1 MNAHIKQFLQAK
13 LSFQDCRLP
22 GKVMD
27 LSQAVKNFIQ
37 PGMSIQFGNGMT
49 TPTAIFFEIARQFWG
64 KNPGFTLVGGS
75 GGAYNLALFAHG
87 KLCKKIISAFNG
99 DGYPFP
105 GPNPI
110 LSRAYSDGSV
120 QIENWTQLTIVLR
133 FIAGAMGVP
142 FFPTKSIGGSSMEI
156 FNKDTFARIPNPF
169 INGESANVVRSYNPD
184 VAIAHGWAAD
194 ADGNTIMSVPHSGNH
209 FGALAAKN
217 GVIVTVEKI
226 VDADFI
232 RRHAHMT
239 RLPGY
244 IVKAVC
250 LAPMGGFPMGI
261 HAMGIDELEGYG
273 EDEEWIMEARKAS
286 RQPEDYQAWAEKWV
300 LGCKTHDDFLNLLG
314 QKHIWQLKGKI
325 QNDSWMSELNEMS
338 GRLASPKKP
347 TSAEILVSVAAR
359 KIEEIIRTKNYRLA
373 LCGIGVSN
381 LAAWLAYYNLKSQG
395 YPIELVAEI
404 GYYGYSPQPTDPYVF
419 NLRNIPSCRMLSD
432 IFTSLAIFMSGT
444 QTSSVGILG
453 AGQID
458 KFANINTTKISDAGP
473 YLVGSGGANDVA
485 SGASETIV
493 TLEQS
498 KDRFLE
504 KVNYITS
511 PGIRVS
517 TVISQLGIFEKEIGS
532 NELMLTGYVPF
543 RTDASEEESVRNIKE
558 MCGWK
563 LKIKDKLQI
572 FGMPSDEDILFIRC
586 FDPKRYFL
594 GSGESQRIK

>member
-1 MNAHIKQFLQAK
+1 MDTKLKQFLQDK
-13 LSFQDCRLP
+13 LSFQDCCMP
-22 GKVMD
+22 GKVMN
-27 LSQAVKNFIQ
+27 LSEAVKNFIH
-37 PGMSIQFGNGMT
+37 PGMSIQFGNGLT

-64 KNPGFTLVGGS
+64 KNPGFTLAGIS

-87 KLCKKIISAFNG
+87 NLCKKIISAFNG

-110 LSRAYSDGSV
+110 LSRAFSDGLV

-142 FFPTKSIGGSSMEI
+142 FFPTKSIRDSSMET
-156 FNKDTFARIPNPF
+156 FNKDSFARIPNPF
-169 INGESANVVRSYNPD
+169 AEDESANVVRAYNPD
-184 VAIAHGWAAD
+184 IAIAHGWAAD

-239 RLPGY
+239 RIPGY

-250 LAPMGGFPMGI
+250 PAPMGGFPMGI
-261 HAMGIDELEGYG
+261 HSLGTGELEGYG

-286 RQPEDYQAWAEKWV
+286 RSSKDYQAWVDKWV
-300 LGCKTHDDFLNLLG
+300 LGCKSHDDFLNLLG
-314 QKHIWQLKGKI
+314 QKRIWHLKGKI
-325 QNDSWMSELNEMS
+325 QNDSWMSEFTEMS
-338 GRLASPKKP
+338 GRISFPEKP

-359 KIEEIIRTKNYRLA
+359 KIEEIILTKNYLLA

-381 LAAWLAYYNLKSQG
+381 LAAWLAYYNLKHQG
-395 YPIELVAEI
+395 YPLELVAEI
-404 GYYGYSPQPTDPYVF
+404 GYYGYSPQPADPYVF
-419 NLRNIPSCRMLSD
+419 NLRNIPSCRMISD
-432 IFTSLAIFMSGT
+432 IFTSLAIFMSGA
-444 QTSSVGILG
+444 QTSSVGIIG
-453 AGQID
+453 AGQVD
-458 KFANINTTKISDAGP
+458 KYGNVNTTKISEDGP
-473 YLVGSGGANDVA
+473 FLVGSGGANDVA
-485 SGASETIV
+485 SGSSETIV

-498 KDRFLE
+498 KERFRE

-511 PGIRVS
+511 PGVRVS
-517 TVISQLGIFEKEIGS
+517 TVVSQLGTFEKEIGA
-532 NELMLTGYVPF
+532 NELTLTGYVPLHAA
-543 RTDASEEESVRNIKE
+543 ASEEESVRNIKE
-558 MCGWK
+558 QCGWN
-563 LKIKDKLQI
+563 LKIKNKLQTLSL
-572 FGMPSDEDILFIRC
+572 PKEDEIKLIRC

-594 GSGESQRIK
+594 GSAESKRIK

>member
-1 MNAHIKQFLQAK
+1 MDVYIKRFLQEN
-13 LSFQDCRLP
+13 LSFQDCCPP
-22 GKVMD
+22 GKVME
-27 LSQAVKNFIQ
+27 LSEAVKNFIH

-64 KNPGFTLVGGS
+64 ENPGFTLVGVS
-75 GGAYNLALFAHG
+75 GGAYNLALFVHG

-110 LSRAYSDGSV
+110 LSRAFSDGSV

-133 FIAGAMGVP
+133 FIAGAMGLP
-142 FFPTKSIGGSSMEI
+142 FFPTKSMSGSSMEI

-169 INGESANVVRSYNPD
+169 VKDESVNVVRAYNPD
-184 VAIAHGWAAD
+184 IAIAHGWAAD
-194 ADGNTIMSVPHSGNH
+194 AAGNTIMSVPHSGNH

-250 LAPMGGFPMGI
+250 PAPMGGFPMGI
-261 HAMGIDELEGYG
+261 HALGVDEAEGYG
-273 EDEEWIMEARKAS
+273 EDEEWIIEARKAS
-286 RQPEDYQAWAEKWV
+286 RRPEDYQVWVEKWV
-300 LGCKTHDDFLNLLG
+300 LGCKTQDDFLNLLG
-314 QKHIWQLKGKI
+314 QKRIWHLKGKI
-325 QNDSWMSELNEMS
+325 QNDSWMSELIEMS
-338 GRLASPKKP
+338 GRLALPKKP
-347 TSAEILVSVAAR
+347 TPAEILVSVAAR

-381 LAAWLAYYNLKSQG
+381 LAAWLAYYSLRRQD
-395 YPIELVAEI
+395 YPLELVAEI
-404 GYYGYSPQPTDPYVF
+404 GYYGYSPQPADPYVF
-419 NLRNIPSCRMLSD
+419 NLRNIPSCRMISD
-432 IFTSLAIFMSGT
+432 IFTSLAVFMTGA

-453 AGQID
+453 AGQVD
-458 KFANINTTKISDAGP
+458 KFGNVNTTKISDAGP

-485 SGASETIV
+485 SGANETIV

-504 KVNYITS
+504 QVDYITS
-511 PGIRVS
+511 PGVRVS
-517 TVISQLGIFEKEIGS
+517 TVVSQWGIFEKEIGR
-532 NELMLTGYVPF
+532 NELMLTGYVPS
-543 RTDASEEESVRNIKE
+543 RAGASEEESVRNIKE

-563 LKIKDKLQI
+563 LKIKDKLQVLSL
-572 FGMPSDEDILFIRC
+572 PDEEEILFIRC

-594 GSGESQRIK
+594 GSDESQRIK

>member
-1 MNAHIKQFLQAK
+1 MDAYIKRFLQEN

-22 GKVMD
+22 GKVME
-27 LSQAVKNFIQ
+27 LSEAVKNFIH

-64 KNPGFTLVGGS
+64 KNPGFTLVGIS
-75 GGAYNLALFAHG
+75 GGAYNLALFVHG
-87 KLCKKIISAFNG
+87 RLCKKIISAFNG

-110 LSRAYSDGSV
+110 LSRAFSDGSV

-133 FIAGAMGVP
+133 FIAGAMGLS
-142 FFPTKSIGGSSMEI
+142 FFPTKSMSGSSMEI
-156 FNKDTFARIPNPF
+156 FNKDTFVRIPNPF
-169 INGESANVVRSYNPD
+169 VKDESVNVVRAYNPD
-184 VAIAHGWAAD
+184 IAIAHGWAAD

-250 LAPMGGFPMGI
+250 PAHMGGFPMGI
-261 HAMGIDELEGYG
+261 HALGVDEAEGYG
-273 EDEEWIMEARKAS
+273 EDEEWIIEARKAS
-286 RQPEDYQAWAEKWV
+286 RRPEDYQAWVEKWV

-314 QKHIWQLKGKI
+314 QKRIWHLKGKI
-325 QNDSWMSELNEMS
+325 QNDSWMSELTEMS
-338 GRLASPKKP
+338 GRLALPKKP
-347 TSAEILVSVAAR
+347 TPAEILVSVAAR
-359 KIEEIIRTKNYRLA
+359 KVEEIIRTKNYRLA

-381 LAAWLAYYNLKSQG
+381 LAAWLAYYSLRRQG
-395 YPIELVAEI
+395 YPLELVAEI
-404 GYYGYSPQPTDPYVF
+404 GYYGYSPQPADPYVF
-419 NLRNIPSCRMLSD
+419 NLRNIPSCRMISD
-432 IFTSLAIFMSGT
+432 IFTSLAVFMSGA

-453 AGQID
+453 AGQVD
-458 KFANINTTKISDAGP
+458 KFGNVNTTKISAAGP

-485 SGASETIV
+485 SGSSEVIV
-493 TLEQS
+493 TLEQG
-498 KDRFLE
+498 KERFLE
-504 KVNYITS
+504 KVDYITS

-517 TVISQLGIFEKEIGS
+517 TVVSQCGIFEKEIGG
-532 NELMLTGYVPF
+532 NELILTGYVPL
-543 RTDASEEESVRNIKE
+543 RSGASEEESVRNIKE
-558 MCGWK
+558 SCGWK
-563 LKIKDKLQI
+563 LKIKDKLQAI
-572 FGMPSDEDILFIRC
+572 SLPADEEILFIRC
-586 FDPKRYFL
+586 FDPRRYFL
-594 GSGESQRIK
+594 GSEESKK